1 MNNDSTKVSIS
12 TMKPSTFEALCE
24 QLHKELQRHPHKDEL
39 LTLMAAQVSD
49 DTLLQNIIE

>member
-39 LTLMAAQVSD
+39 LTLMEAQVSD
-49 DTLLQNIIE
+49 DTY